1 MSLATPESLLTA
13 SASSLVPG
21 DRAKVVDEMRMKKV
35 EKDKEC
41 RVVRREF
48 DLINA
53 KKIKAV
59 DISDFMCAM

>member
-1 MSLATPESLLTA
+1 
-13 SASSLVPG
+13 
-21 DRAKVVDEMRMKKV
+21 MKKV